1 MTHNYYYLEWLGKR
15 PNVSFQSSPSDSNFI
30 AEVRIRGFPDTVDK
44 IVICGNIKGTP
55 HVHEKCP
62 YKGKSYLLSHLQK
75 SIRKMKPML
84 ALKSAKH
91 LLDLDP
97 STLLR
102 RIPILMFE
110 DVIPHKDLPVIV
122 WLMMAVRK
130 GFVLTQ
136 EIREWLLGVIYFLA
150 TNENHEPYEKYNV
163 VRDSILSDIHVNAG
177 NHDSTFLRSILI
189 RISYGGMKG
198 DMGMLRYSVASWHQ
212 KLLRGD
218 VPDESKI
225 RCIRESSLTTLTLD
239 EWDLCAND
247 FHCNHRL
254 LPDLHTHFPMFSESY
269 LKKLL
274 WLYSSAP
281 NKRCLVEKARIS
293 YDEYRDWCII
303 KKYTRWLQRGML
315 RDI

>member
-1 MTHNYYYLEWLGKR
+1 MLHNYYYLEWLGKR
-15 PNVSFQSSPSDSNFI
+15 PKVSFQKHPPPESNFVT
-30 AEVRIRGFPDTVDK
+30 EVRIRGFPDTVDK
-44 IVICGNIKGTP
+44 IIVCGHIQGTP
-55 HVHEKCP
+55 YESEECP

-75 SIRKMKPML
+75 SIRKMNPML
-84 ALKSAKH
+84 SLKTAKH

-122 WLMMAVRK
+122 WLMMAVSK

-136 EIREWLLGVIYFLA
+136 EIREWLLGIIYFLA
-150 TNENHEPYEKYNV
+150 TDENHEPYEKYNV
-163 VRDSILSDIHVNAG
+163 VRDSILSELKHNSGCRDT
-177 NHDSTFLRSILI
+177 TFLRSILI

-212 KLLRGD
+212 KLLNKQL
-218 VPDESKI
+218 PDDSKI
-225 RCIRESSLTTLTLD
+225 RCIRESTLTKLTHA

-254 LPDLHTHFPMFSESY
+254 LPDLHAHFPMFSESY
-269 LKKLL
+269 LKQLV
-274 WLYSSAP
+274 WIYSSSP
-281 NKRCLVEKARIS
+281 NKRYTAPIS
-293 YDEYRDWCII
+293 ESEYKDWLII

-315 RDI
+315 RYI

>member
-15 PNVSFQSSPSDSNFI
+15 PNVSFQSSPSESNFV

-44 IVICGNIKGTP
+44 IVVCGNIRGTP
-55 HVHEKCP
+55 YESEECP

-84 ALKSAKH
+84 ALKTAKH

-110 DVIPHKDLPVIV
+110 DVVPHTELPVIV
-122 WLMMAVRK
+122 WLMMAVSK

-136 EIREWLLGVIYFLA
+136 EIREWLLGIIYFLA

-163 VRDSILSDIHVNAG
+163 VRDSILSDIHANAG

-218 VPDESKI
+218 IPDESKI
-225 RCIRESSLTTLTLD
+225 RCIRERSLTTLKLD

-254 LPDLHTHFPMFSESY
+254 LPDLHAHFPMFAESY
-269 LKKLL
+269 LKRLV

-281 NKRCLVEKARIS
+281 NKRSLVEKVCIS
-293 YDEYRDWCII
+293 YDEYKDWLII